1 MSSLKDLSND
11 LADLVDKSSK
21 SVVRVDARRGRA
33 GTGIV
38 WDSGLILTANHVVE
52 QEDDIEVVVGE
63 KSSKATLVGRDPATD
78 IALLKID
85 DGLTAPAMSRAKV
98 HIEEYGANA
107 PTNAMR
113 SRMDGWAAARSA
125 NDPPTHVPS
134 RPLLAGSMEGW
145 STNH

>member
-1 MSSLKDLSND
+1 MHRHYAITRSPSMSALKDLSNE
-11 LADLVDKSSK
+11 LADLVDKASG

-78 IALLKID
+78 IALLKV
-85 DGLTAPAMSRAKV
+85 DGVS
-98 HIEEYGANA
+98 A
-107 PTNAMR
+107 PT
-113 SRMDGWAAARSA
+113 
-125 NDPPTHVPS
+125 
-134 RPLLAGSMEGW
+134 
-145 STNH
+145 